1 MQERGGCP
9 FSHYKLHCNLQ
20 LQSASTILNQW
31 LADTCCFF
39 GTCILQVKNI
49 KRLIKVPQP
58 KGTLFVSINTSI
70 KGTIS
75 LLIASLYLLFWHRCT
90 SIHRRS
96 CIKRTKIYKDNYT
109 LFHSTIRITTT
120 TTSLLDYICY
130 YHCYLFSKSLWILVS
145 KTVFLPL
152 ETCF

>member
-1 MQERGGCP
+1 
-9 FSHYKLHCNLQ
+9 
-20 LQSASTILNQW
+20 
-31 LADTCCFF
+31 
-39 GTCILQVKNI
+39 
-49 KRLIKVPQP
+49 LIKVPQP